1 MVVPRRRTFYTSES
15 IKKSLSTLQLLQY
28 CVQFLGGLR
37 LSDALSIEAVLGGRE
52 GPVDKA
58 SLLVI
63 GTEAGV
69 GSEGQRVL

>member
-1 MVVPRRRTFYTSES
+1 M
-15 IKKSLSTLQLLQY
+15 
-28 CVQFLGGLR
+28 QFLGGLR